1 MYSVSLGKYNELQLL
16 LIKHLLFCPFLSNVN
31 TRNSNKCFHGNANC
45 FTWSLTRRYLLLL
58 FLQVNGIDVTNMSH
72 TDAVN
77 FLRAAPKTVRL
88 VLGRVL
94 ELPKMP
100 VLPHLLPDITLTCH
114 KEELGN
120 TEVYC
125 FLL

>member
-1 MYSVSLGKYNELQLL
+1 M
-16 LIKHLLFCPFLSNVN
+16 
-31 TRNSNKCFHGNANC
+31 
-45 FTWSLTRRYLLLL
+45 LLLL
-58 FLQVNGIDVTNMSH
+58 LQVNDIDVTNMSH

-77 FLRAAPKTVRL
+77 FLRAAPRTVRL

-100 VLPHLLPDITLTCH
+100 VLPHLLPDITLMCH

-120 TEVYC
+120 MELIY
-125 FLL
+125 FLLLRKIFPFSYKETLIFYYFPLLSLPRFVIIRRP

>member
-1 MYSVSLGKYNELQLL
+1 MLFLL
-16 LIKHLLFCPFLSNVN
+16 
-31 TRNSNKCFHGNANC
+31 
-45 FTWSLTRRYLLLL
+45 
-58 FLQVNGIDVTNMSH
+58 LQVNDIDVTNMSH

-77 FLRAAPKTVRL
+77 FLRAAPRTVRL

-100 VLPHLLPDITLTCH
+100 VLPHLLPDITLMCH

-120 TEVYC
+120 MELIC
-125 FLL
+125 FLT

>member
-1 MYSVSLGKYNELQLL
+1 MIVYS
-16 LIKHLLFCPFLSNVN
+16 N
-31 TRNSNKCFHGNANC
+31 TVCFIWNLTGRC
-45 FTWSLTRRYLLLL
+45 FFFFSS
-58 FLQVNGIDVTNMSH
+58 QVNDIDVTNMSH

-77 FLRAAPKTVRL
+77 FLRAAPRTVRL

-120 TEVYC
+120 RII
-125 FLL
+125 LLFFR